1 MVVRIKSVGII
12 GAEVFNVDIEIDAS
26 MGLPGVVVV
35 GLPDAAIKESKERI
49 RSAIRNSGFNFPK
62 NKLTISLAPADIKK
76 EGTFF
81 DLPIALA
88 VLAYQGLFDAEL
100 LSQFL
105 AVGELSLDG
114 NLRPIKGA
122 LAIAD
127 SVRGDKILLLPK
139 ENELEAALVK
149 DAKVIGVESLIE
161 AVEVVRRYPEGLE
174 FAHLDKDTLWE
185 QDLQYSL
192 DFSDVKGQR
201 LAKRA
206 AEICAAGGHNFLM
219 IGPPGSGKT
228 MIAKRIPT
236 IIPRLSL
243 EEIIETTRIHS
254 IAGLLKGNLVLFPP
268 IRSPHHTSSAVSII
282 GGGNPPSPGEISL
295 AHNGVLFLD
304 ELPEFRRDVIEALRE
319 PLEEGLVRISR
330 AGYTS
335 VFPARF
341 IFVCAM
347 NPCPC
352 GYYGS
357 KRKECNCSPYSIQR
371 YMRKISGPL
380 LDRIDLQVYV
390 SDIDAKDLYGD
401 NGDTCESSAQ
411 IRKRVE
417 AARRMQLE
425 RFNGSGIRLN
435 SQMRDRDIKR
445 YSRLSKSAESIL
457 RKAVDSFALSARA
470 YNKVIKTARTIADLA
485 ASDRIEDAHIL
496 EALNFRMT
504 VL

>member
-1 MVVRIKSVGII
+1 MVVGIRSVGII
-12 GAEVFNVDIEIDAS
+12 GAEVFDVEIEVDAS

-35 GLPDAAIKESKERI
+35 GLPDTAVKESKERI
-49 RSAIRNSGFNFPK
+49 RSAIRNSGFSFPK

-88 VLAYQGLFDAEL
+88 VLAYQGLFEPEL
-100 LSQFL
+100 LSHFL

-139 ENELEAALVK
+139 ENELEAALVE
-149 DAKVIGVESLIE
+149 DARVIGVRSLIE
-161 AVEVVRRYPEGLE
+161 AVDVVRSYPDGLE
-174 FAHLDKDTLWE
+174 FAHIDRDGLWE
-185 QDLQYSL
+185 QGLWHSL

-236 IIPRLSL
+236 IMPRLSL
-243 EEIIETTRIHS
+243 DEVIETTRIHS

-371 YMRKISGPL
+371 YMRKVSGPL

-390 SDIDAKDLYGD
+390 SDIDAKDLYGENED
-401 NGDTCESSAQ
+401 ACESSIQ
-411 IRKRVE
+411 IRQRVE

-425 RFNGSGIRLN
+425 RFDGTGIRLN
-435 SQMRDRDIKR
+435 SQMRDRDVKR
-445 YSRLSKSAESIL
+445 YARLSKSAESIL

-485 ASDRIEDAHIL
+485 ASNRIEDAHIL